1 MKELVKVIAVSLVDQ
16 PDEIVVTAKETENV
30 DINRIST
37 KGTSETSNKKE
48 F

>member
-1 MKELVKVIAVSLVDQ
+1 MGSPKQYKEPQIKI
-16 PDEIVVTAKETENV
+16 TAKETENV

-37 KGTSETSNKKE
+37 KGPSEISNKKE